1 MKQTCE
7 NCGYFYL
14 YYTKGYDCFNKTRMG
29 LCNKH
34 HHKAIDRDETCEG
47 WKNAERRKEARQRIS
62 LETLETAVTYI
73 KEISQILKEN
83 E

>member
-1 MKQTCE
+1 MKQACE
-7 NCGYFYL
+7 NCGYFICTIPKATTTL
-14 YYTKGYDCFNKTRMG
+14 TRLG

-34 HHKAIDRDETCEG
+34 HHKAIDRDETCEE
-47 WKNAERRKEARQRIS
+47 WKSAERRKEARQRIS

-83 E
+83 G